1 MRRLVVLVPVV
12 LVVALSTTACSSDGR
27 EMRPPTDAQNETVFQ
42 PSETTVVDST
52 LPAESVVASAMN
64 LTAPWVDGG
73 VIPIDNTCA
82 GSNVVPALS
91 WSGIPAGTVSLAIVV
106 IDSTEPTD
114 SGVGF
119 VHLVAANID
128 PTTNAIAAGSLPV
141 DAVLAANDFS
151 TAEAPSL
158 GWSGPCPPVG
168 ESHTY
173 SIEVHAL
180 DQMIELPSGTPGA
193 DMVRAIDFA
202 TIASASVTGT
212 VTGA

>member
-1 MRRLVVLVPVV
+1 MGGRRRDPDRQHLRGLQRGARALVVGNPGRDR
-12 LVVALSTTACSSDGR
+12 VARDRRHRFHRTHR
-27 EMRPPTDAQNETVFQ
+27 QWR
-42 PSETTVVDST
+42 
-52 LPAESVVASAMN
+52 
-64 LTAPWVDGG
+64 
-73 VIPIDNTCA
+73 
-82 GSNVVPALS
+82 
-91 WSGIPAGTVSLAIVV
+91 
-106 IDSTEPTD
+106 
-114 SGVGF
+114 GF
-119 VHLVAANID
+119 RDLVAANID

-151 TAEAPSL
+151 TAEAPSF